1 MSLSFDQRLIVKPDV
16 MIRTVGEESV
26 LLNLKTELYLGL
38 NPVGTRMWAALT
50 ESPTVQLAFEA
61 ILAEFEVGPDELHSD
76 LEEFIGKLLEYQL
89 VEIRAGEVSAAK
101 QSS

>member
-1 MSLSFDQRLIVKPDV
+1 MSLSFSQRIVARPDI

-26 LLNLKTELYLGL
+26 ILNLKTELYLGL
-38 NPVGTRMWAALT
+38 NPVGTQIWAALT
-50 ESPTVQLAFEA
+50 ESPSIQQAYERILDAFD
-61 ILAEFEVGPDELHSD
+61 VGDEELRRD

-89 VEIRAGEVSAAK
+89 VEVKSEEISSTG